1 MKASEL
7 RVGNY
12 VTTGKKEWVISVVSD
27 SNEVRVTDG
36 KFTAIAQ
43 IPINEIHPIPLTE
56 EWLLKF
62 GLNNPTNEKPYHF
75 KKSAVEF
82 LHSEFQDELKCF
94 CNDKPMFSFPCK
106 YVHQLQNIYYS
117 ITGEELKINKL

>member
-1 MKASEL
+1 MIVNEL

-12 VTTGKKEWVISVVSD
+12 VTTGKKEWIISVVSD

-56 EWLLKF
+56 EWLLNF
-62 GLNNPTNEKPYHF
+62 GFDKPNSKRPYHF
-75 KKSAVEF
+75 KKSSTEF
-82 LHSEFQDELKCF
+82 LWSEYQYELKCF
-94 CNDKPMFSFPCK
+94 CNDINMFSFPCK
-106 YVHQLQNIYYS
+106 YVHTFQNIYYS
-117 ITGEELKINKL
+117 ITGQELTI